1 VSTNPQQ
8 PSQDCALAQPQPRRA
23 YKPRRTIKSQ
33 AIQNAVIAK
42 HIGGTSKLQISKDLQ
57 LAPNTV
63 TSILDLSNVDE
74 VMADGRLAT
83 LKRVP
88 AALKTLDIRLEKNS
102 ENAAIWLL
110 DKCFD
115 AKNASRKPEPG
126 LTLAIQN
133 LMGNVTVQ
141 SKETTPVK
149 QETAIDVSPTIS
161 ETKGQTQE

>member
-1 VSTNPQQ
+1 VSTPTDTLQSQ
-8 PSQDCALAQPQPRRA
+8 PAPRRA

-63 TSILDLSNVDE
+63 SNILELSNVDE
-74 VMADGRLAT
+74 VMADGRLET

-88 AALKTLDIRLEKNS
+88 AALRTLDVRLEKNS

-115 AKNASRKPEPG
+115 GKKIAGKQEPG

-141 SKETTPVK
+141 SVAQDQQKPLDVKPVESAPVCEQK
-149 QETAIDVSPTIS
+149 DTSEQENKP
-161 ETKGQTQE
+161 